1 MEESRILT
9 YGESMDILNNY
20 GIPVAKGEVARSP
33 EEAIEIARRI
43 GYPVALKVISLEVSH
58 KTEARAIKLDVK
70 SDSELSKAY
79 LEVTDNLRKY
89 DSKAAITGVL
99 IQEMLKN
106 GTEVIVGISRD
117 PQFGPVILFG
127 LGGVFVEVLRDVSLR
142 VLPITRYDADQMIKE
157 IKGYRIL
164 EGFRER
170 PRADVEAITNILLKV
185 SKLSMDLEDSILE
198 MDLNPVIVQSDANGA
213 KVVDVRIVVPKS
225 VQSGEPIRREV
236 S

>member
-1 MEESRILT
+1 VEESRILT